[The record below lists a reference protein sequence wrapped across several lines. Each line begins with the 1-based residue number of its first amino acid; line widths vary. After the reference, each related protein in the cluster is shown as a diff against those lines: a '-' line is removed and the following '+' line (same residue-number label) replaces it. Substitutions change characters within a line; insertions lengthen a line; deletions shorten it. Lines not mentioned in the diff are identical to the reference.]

1 MITNRQKKKIHAIV
15 HALKMPDDDYHNL
28 LNKWFGVETCLKLN
42 FRQAEVTIQ
51 RLEYIASKMGK
62 WEHRADN
69 RTKYNE
75 LGRRPGMASPAQL
88 RMIEAMWHEVSYQED
103 AGSKDRALGKFIFN
117 YFQISS
123 LRFLESWQAKKMIR
137 VLEEMKNGNR
147 LHYGSIGG
155 QQI

>member
-1 MITNRQKKKIHAIV
+1 MITNRQKKKIHTIV
-15 HALKMPDDDYHNL
+15 HALGMPDEDYRNL

-42 FRQAEVTIQ
+42 YSQAEVSIQ
-51 RLEYIASKMGK
+51 RLEYIAAKMGK
-62 WEHRADN
+62 WEHWEDN

-88 RMIEAMWHEVSYQED
+88 RMIEAMWAGVSYQKTSGEK
-103 AGSKDRALGKFIFN
+103 GRALDRFIFN

-123 LRFLESWQAKKMIR
+123 LRFLESRHVKKIIR
-137 VLEEMKNGNR
+137 VLEEMKKGKG
-147 LHYGSIGG
+147 LHYRPTGG